1 MYKVCLLY
9 YFIEGSFTVD
19 LKMPF
24 VAISLSISEISKW
37 FVSNTNE
44 FSVFNVLKL
53 TQWLADC
60 PLVYC
65 FSII

>member
-1 MYKVCLLY
+1 MCKVCLLY
-9 YFIEGSFTVD
+9 YFIDDSFTAD

-44 FSVFNVLKL
+44 FSVFKVLN
-53 TQWLADC
+53 
-60 PLVYC
+60 
-65 FSII
+65 

>member
-9 YFIEGSFTVD
+9 YFIDGSFTVD

-24 VAISLSISEISKW
+24 VAISLSISELSKW

-44 FSVFNVLKL
+44 FSVFKVLKL